1 MASLVLYLEDGTTQ
15 AVVLDPE
22 QPVSLGRHADNA
34 LVLGCG
40 SVSSH
45 HGVLSLR
52 ADGWYVQDLGS
63 SNGTRVNGA
72 QVEEAALADGDRL
85 SFGDI
90 QAIFY
95 LDDAVAASVA
105 LEESEISAVAEA
117 VAEAQP
123 VHEAYIPPP
132 PRPATPPGKSK
143 LLPAERLRT
152 RTGGSV
158 KNYPGEE
165 TSGCL
170 NALGITAA
178 CVFAVVLG
186 LFLRHAQERPGRNFL
201 SDTFDAVFGEMP
213 RITIQKKA
221 DSSKSD

>member
-15 AVVLDPE
+15 AVVLDSE
-22 QPVSLGRHADNA
+22 QPVTLGRHVDNGLA
-34 LVLGCG
+34 LTCP

-45 HGVLSLR
+45 HGVLTR
-52 ADGWYVQDLGS
+52 RDNGWYVQDLGS

-72 QVEEAALADGDRL
+72 TIEEAVIADGDRL

-95 LDDAVAASVA
+95 LDDAVAASLA
-105 LEESEISAVAEA
+105 AESGDEAAAVVEPVAEA
-117 VAEAQP
+117 KP
-123 VHEAYIPPP
+123 LHEAYIPPP
-132 PRPATPPGKSK
+132 PRPLQPAGKTK
-143 LLPAERLRT
+143 MLPAERLRP

-158 KNYPGEE
+158 KNYPGDE

-178 CVFAVVLG
+178 CVVAVVLG
-186 LFLRHAQERPGRNFL
+186 LFLRHAQ
-201 SDTFDAVFGEMP
+201 DAVFGEMP
-213 RITIQKKA
+213 RITIQKKGNSSPA
-221 DSSKSD
+221 D